1 MTRLSPNL
9 RLAILWVVIAVLA
22 LFRWYL
28 GDVTLFEVAF
38 GVGLAACLFILMLP
52 TVLKHRR
59 PST

>member
-1 MTRLSPNL
+1 MTMLGPNF
-9 RLAILWVVIAVLA
+9 RLAILWGVIAALA

-52 TVLKHRR
+52 TVLKHR
-59 PST
+59 STST